1 MTDAMLLSFPHLA
14 TLWYLCVV
22 FAPLVYAT
30 TLLLAVALALRIV
43 FGKRL
48 STPREEKCDDR
59 SDCT

>member
-1 MTDAMLLSFPHLA
+1 MNETMLLSFPHLA

-30 TLLLAVALALRIV
+30 TLLLASALALRIV

-48 STPREEKCDDR
+48 STSKERDDAR
-59 SDCT
+59 S